1 MGLKVSATDM
11 KNIKIIC
18 ITFAYLSV
26 MISCN
31 SKQDEAA
38 DSTSTITKVFASG
51 DDKVVIFER
60 EGDKEGV
67 FSNSWEWT
75 AAESD
80 GLPQDFVKYFRT
92 NDECKPIGD
101 DKILITSSSGGVALV
116 DIKTKNTL
124 FYAHAPNAHS
134 AEYLPNDRI
143 AVALSTAE
151 KGNAL
156 QLFDRDRPNEI
167 LFSDSLYSGHGVV
180 WVPEKESLFALGYAD
195 LREYKLS
202 DWDTPTPSLVK
213 VNEWTIPDES
223 GHDLFLTS
231 DQRLLLSTTNSVWE
245 FDIAQSEFSE
255 FEPLKGVT
263 HVKSVNLNSD
273 TGELVYTKGEISW
286 WTHNV
291 YFENPQ
297 DTLIVEDIKLYKV
310 RVR

>member
-1 MGLKVSATDM
+1 M

-18 ITFAYLSV
+18 IAFACLTV

-31 SKQDEAA
+31 SKQGETA
-38 DSTSTITKVFASG
+38 DSKSSITKVFASG

-60 EGDKEGV
+60 GGDNEGA
-67 FSNSWEWT
+67 FSNAWEWT

-80 GLPQDFVKYFRT
+80 GLPQDFVKYFQT
-92 NDECKPIGD
+92 NDECKPIGED
-101 DKILITSSSGGVALV
+101 QILVTSSGGGVALV

-156 QLFDRDRPNEI
+156 QLFDRDKPNEI
-167 LFSDSLYSGHGVV
+167 LYSDSLYSGHGVV
-180 WVPEKESLFALGYAD
+180 WLPEKESLFALGYAE
-195 LREYKLS
+195 LREYKLN
-202 DWDTPTPSLVK
+202 DWDTPTPSLK
-213 VNEWTIPDES
+213 MVNEWMIPDES